1 MNMTECLFRKRKCI
15 PLQDT
20 NIRTLREQNIIEF
33 IHKVCS
39 MCIKKQYAS
48 VKEIIARRRYVVVNT
63 L

>member
-1 MNMTECLFRKRKCI
+1 MECLFRKRKCLPTDVESI
-15 PLQDT
+15 KA
-20 NIRTLREQNIIEF
+20 LREQNIIEF

-39 MCIKKQYAS
+39 MCVKKQYAS